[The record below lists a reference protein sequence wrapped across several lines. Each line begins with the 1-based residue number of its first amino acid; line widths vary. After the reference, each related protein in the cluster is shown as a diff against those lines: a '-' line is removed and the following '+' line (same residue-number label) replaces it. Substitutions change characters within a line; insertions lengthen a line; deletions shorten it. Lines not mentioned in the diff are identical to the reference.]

1 MKKALTILVLTLALN
16 FLAVAGTVGYLFQ
29 SGRLDK
35 SKISQ
40 LKSVLFPRPT
50 SASAP
55 TTQPGAAQPTGSAS
69 RMDLSKLL
77 ARRAGTSAIE
87 QVEFLRRTF
96 DAQLLEI
103 DQRQRELTDL
113 QRQVDLAN
121 QKLAAD
127 RAAIDKREKNL
138 ADREQAA
145 QRLQDDAGF
154 QSSLALYSA
163 MPPKQVKSIFLTLSE
178 ATVQQYLQAMDA
190 RTAGKIIKE
199 FKTTDETAFIQ
210 RIMERIR
217 QSQVSST
224 DAKPS

>member
-1 MKKALTILVLTLALN
+1 MKKALGILVLTLALN
-16 FLAVAGTVGYLFQ
+16 FLGVAGAVGYLFQ

-40 LKSVLFPRPT
+40 LKNVLFSPP

-55 TTQPGAAQPTGSAS
+55 TTQPSAAQPTGSAS

-77 ARRAGTSAIE
+77 ARHGGTSAIE

-96 DAQLLEI
+96 DAQMLEL
-103 DQRQRELTDL
+103 DQRQRELADL

-127 RAAIDKREKNL
+127 RAALDKREKNL

-145 QRLQDDAGF
+145 QRLEQDAGF
-154 QSSLALYSA
+154 QNTLALYSA
-163 MPPKQVKSIFLTLSE
+163 MPAKQVKSIFMTLSE
-178 ATVQQYLQAMDA
+178 ATVQQYLQAMDT

-217 QSQVSST
+217 QSQVATSDT
-224 DAKPS
+224 RPS